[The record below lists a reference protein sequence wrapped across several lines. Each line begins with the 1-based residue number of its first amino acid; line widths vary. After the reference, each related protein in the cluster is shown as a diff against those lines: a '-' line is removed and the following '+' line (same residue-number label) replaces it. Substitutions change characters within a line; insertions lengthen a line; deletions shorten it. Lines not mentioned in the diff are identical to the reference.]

1 MGVAG
6 GLAGRHREL
15 RVAMCAITGE
25 ADRAALL
32 VVGEAGIGKSRLVA
46 AAVADAAGAGVT
58 VLTGW
63 CLPLSGG
70 LPYLPVVDVL
80 CGLADVDG
88 GQLLKGALAE
98 CPDFVRDEVSR
109 LLPGLEA
116 AATPQSAF
124 SDDGWRRRQLLDA
137 LRQLIR
143 AAAQLRRVAIVIEDV
158 HWADAATIE
167 LLDYLLVPGHA
178 TGVPIVVTCRA
189 EETSPTGWVD
199 RVQRNDRVDRLDLLP
214 LTLAETAEQID
225 LLLGERSPPSFVEA
239 TFRRSEGNAFFTE
252 QLVWSAEQGDTALP
266 AGLTSLL
273 LSRTAEVTGAARDV
287 LEALAVAGQPLDE
300 PALAQ
305 VCARDEPELREAMRA
320 LLSQRLL
327 RAPDAAGRHQL
338 RHALLAEAVSRDM
351 LPGARREVHLKVANM
366 MAGHAGRA
374 SAAQIAEHL
383 TSAGRPDDE
392 LHWRVIAAQEAEAV
406 FAAGEASAQWRRAVA
421 LWNEAADADRA
432 PDIDIAQM
440 YLRAA
445 SATENAGD
453 KQAAAALAEEALARL
468 APTADPDTAVSLYC
482 VVGRYRGIE
491 SVEAGLTA
499 LGTAIQIGE
508 QRPSTVDYVRALSQ
522 YAHLLYAEGRLDEQ
536 RLVVDKGLDAARRIG
551 DSGDEKIL
559 LMWRAWL
566 AMHAGNR
573 ADARDA
579 LDRVEQ
585 IVTSDPVTEASA
597 AIMLSDLLLRSG
609 DLDGA
614 VEVGMRALTTPDIAA
629 QSEWFGI
636 QMLRS
641 NICLALVE
649 LGEIDRAATIID
661 PVTSGDISWELTNC
675 YEMRAVL
682 DLRRGEFSAAMRI
695 WNQIGGFLAEEFDK
709 GERHAAIALRLE
721 LSLWAGDADAP
732 VADALTMLA
741 DIVDTDLVALAGELF
756 VMTARACAERTE
768 LARAR
773 GDTSRLRDIQA
784 DGGRLADLHA
794 GAKADPFAQRP
805 LPVTGAADGLSWSAE
820 WTRVRGEHDP
830 QAWDAAAAAWET
842 LSRPHRAAYA
852 RWRQAEALL
861 ARPYGRA
868 PATEILRAAAR
879 QAVQHRPLSAAIS
892 ELAHRARID
901 LAVPETI
908 RADEEAAPD
917 AAFGLTDREYAVL
930 RLLGQGR
937 TNAQIGQTLFIST
950 KTASV
955 HVSNI
960 LRKLGVATRVEAAA
974 LAARA
979 GLLQADGDEPR
990 PI

>member
-15 RVAMCAITGE
+15 RVVTRAIMGE
-25 ADRAALL
+25 AHGAALL

-58 VLTGW
+58 VLSGW

-80 CGLADVDG
+80 RGLADVDG
-88 GQLLKGALAE
+88 GQFLKDTLAE
-98 CPDFVRDEVSR
+98 CPGFVLDEVSR

-116 AATPQSAF
+116 TASPHSGV

-137 LRQLIR
+137 LRHLIR
-143 AAAQLRRVAIVIEDV
+143 AAAQLRRIAIVIEDV
-158 HWADAATIE
+158 HWADAATVE

-178 TGVPIVVTCRA
+178 TGVPIVVTCRID
-189 EETSPTGWVD
+189 ETPPTDWVD
-199 RVQRNDRVDRLDLLP
+199 RVQRNSRVDRLDLLP
-214 LTLAETAEQID
+214 LTLAETAEQIE
-225 LLLGERSPPSFVEA
+225 LLLGERPAQSFVEA
-239 TFRRSEGNAFFTE
+239 TFHRSEGNAFFTE

-273 LSRTAEVTGAARDV
+273 LSRTAAVTGPARDV
-287 LEALAVAGQPLDE
+287 LEALAVAGRPLDE
-300 PALAQ
+300 PELAQ
-305 VCARDEPELREAMRA
+305 VCAQHEPELRNAIRD
-320 LLSQRLL
+320 LLSRRLL
-327 RAPDAAGRHQL
+327 RAPDAAGRHEL

-351 LPGARREVHLKVANM
+351 LPGARRDLHLEFANM
-366 MAGHAGRA
+366 MAGRAGRA

-383 TSAGRPDDE
+383 TGAARPDDE
-392 LHWRVIAAQEAEAV
+392 LHWRVIAAQEAETV
-406 FAAGEASAQWRRAVA
+406 FAAREAAAHWRRAVA
-421 LWNEAADADRA
+421 LWDEAADADRA
-432 PDIDIAQM
+432 AGIDIAQM

-453 KQAAAALAEEALARL
+453 KQGAAALAEEALARL
-468 APTADPDTAVSLYC
+468 ASTADPDTAVSLYC

-491 SVEAGLTA
+491 SVEAGLAA
-499 LGTAIQIGE
+499 LRTAIRIGE
-508 QRPSTVDYVRALSQ
+508 ERPSTVDYVRALSN
-522 YAHLLYAEGRLDEQ
+522 YGHLLYAQGRLDEH
-536 RLVVDKGLDAARRIG
+536 RRVVDKGLQAARQIG
-551 DSGDEKIL
+551 DSGDEKIM

-566 AMHAGNR
+566 ATHAGDR
-573 ADARDA
+573 ADARAA
-579 LDRVEQ
+579 LDRAEQ
-585 IVTSDPVTEASA
+585 IVTDDPVTEAMVA
-597 AIMLSDLLLRSG
+597 VMLSDLLLKSG

-614 VEVGMRALTTPDIAA
+614 VEVGMRALTSPDIAA
-629 QSEWFGI
+629 HSEWFGI

-641 NICLALVE
+641 NICLTLVE
-649 LGEIDRAATIID
+649 LGDINRAATIID
-661 PVTSGDISWELTNC
+661 PVTSGDMSWDLVDS

-682 DLRRGEFSAAMRI
+682 DLRRGELAAAKRI
-695 WNQIGGFLAEEFDK
+695 WDQIGGLLAEEFDK
-709 GERHAAIALRLE
+709 GERHTVHALRLE
-721 LSLWAGDADAP
+721 LSLWAGDPDAP

-741 DIVDTDLVALAGELF
+741 DLVDTGLVAFAGELF
-756 VMTARACAERTE
+756 VMTARACADRTE

-773 GDTSRLRDIQA
+773 GDTARLLDIQV
-784 DGGRLADLHA
+784 DSGRLADLHA
-794 GAKADPFAQRP
+794 AAKTDPFASRL
-805 LPVTGAADGLSWSAE
+805 LPVTGAAHGLSWRAE
-820 WTRVRGEHDP
+820 WTRLRGEHDP
-830 QAWDAAAAAWET
+830 QAWHAAAAAWEA

-852 RWRQAEALL
+852 RWRHAEALL

-879 QAVQHRPLSAAIS
+879 QAAQHLPLSAAIS

-901 LAVPETI
+901 VAEPDAAE
-908 RADEEAAPD
+908 RPEEAAP
-917 AAFGLTDREYAVL
+917 AGAFGLTDREHAVL

-937 TNAQIGQTLFIST
+937 TNAQIGETLFIST

-960 LRKLGVATRVEAAA
+960 IRKLGVATRVEAAA
-974 LAARA
+974 VAARA
-979 GLLQADGDEPR
+979 GLLEADDAEPR